1 MNLGVAPPALMH
13 AIRFLLLAPKGLF
26 FRDQNISRAEH
37 VAFASYFGELEDH
50 PVERV
55 ATRIIPASCGS
66 TSRPITPK
74 HRYENAALRRTL
86 AREADID
93 YPSCHRKM
101 LRAGITGD
109 TSY

>member
-1 MNLGVAPPALMH
+1 VNLGVAPRALMH

-66 TSRPITPK
+66 TSRPIPRSIATRMLGCDAPWREK
-74 HRYENAALRRTL
+74 LTL
-86 AREADID
+86 IN
-93 YPSCHRKM
+93 PSCHRKM

>member
-55 ATRIIPASCGS
+55 ATRIIPASCES
-66 TSRPITPK
+66 TTRRTSRATATKTLGTWTPSG
-74 HRYENAALRRTL
+74 
-86 AREADID
+86 AR
-93 YPSCHRKM
+93 S
-101 LRAGITGD
+101 
-109 TSY
+109 

>member
-50 PVERV
+50 PVV
-55 ATRIIPASCGS
+55 GSDPDHPGLVRIYKSPD
-66 TSRPITPK
+66 TPK